1 LRGENLMF
9 KFELGDVIYYHH
21 NKILSAPVLSRMR
34 VENAH
39 PDWNDTAG
47 QQKLFQMFG
56 SDREVYATCHGN
68 ILAEEA
74 FRSARELAEWLI
86 KDAEGE

>member
-1 LRGENLMF
+1 MF
-9 KFELGDVIYYHH
+9 KFDLGDVIYYLGD
-21 NKILSAPVLSRMR
+21 NMICSAPVLSRMR

-39 PDWNDTAG
+39 PDWNATAG

-56 SDREVYATCHGN
+56 PDREVYATCHGN